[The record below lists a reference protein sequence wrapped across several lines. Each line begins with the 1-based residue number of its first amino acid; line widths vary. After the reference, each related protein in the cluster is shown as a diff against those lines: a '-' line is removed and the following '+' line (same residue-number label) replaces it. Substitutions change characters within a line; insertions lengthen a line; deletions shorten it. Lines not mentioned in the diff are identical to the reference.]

1 MYIRSFQSQE
11 TLREVAAGCLLLVLG
26 LLLGAALASRSTQGP
41 RAPPRA
47 AGRWGVLSSG
57 VEVVGRFFWALGE
70 MLPME
75 KSRILVS
82 QDPGFARKSRQ
93 ILCPTSLGVG
103 SAA

>member
-11 TLREVAAGCLLLVLG
+11 TPREVAAGCLLLVLG

-75 KSRILVS
+75 KSCSWFRRILVS
-82 QDPGFARKSRQ
+82 QEDLARKSRQ
-93 ILCPTSLGVG
+93 
-103 SAA
+103 